1 LNIATASPEHTEG
14 KDVDLVRVDFALI
27 PDSPL
32 FEDVIGASQ
41 AITDEFYYNKN
52 IVDDKAFPPHLSLH
66 ICTIPRNTVNQV
78 AAALRALVSGCLPD
92 INPVAVEPSGGG
104 YVMLSAERT
113 PALIDLHEAV
123 LIAAAQ
129 ARSGL
134 DGDPF
139 GSPYIR
145 SSFAPHISLAKV
157 DREDQA
163 EAATIGREAL
173 HASHSAR
180 ARALDLCDIGEHSE
194 RWDVLASFPAAS
206 R

>member
-1 LNIATASPEHTEG
+1 M
-14 KDVDLVRVDFALI
+14 DLVRVDFALI

-41 AITDEFYYNKN
+41 AITNEFYYNRNVIDHKT
-52 IVDDKAFPPHLSLH
+52 FPPHLSLH
-66 ICTIPRNTVNQV
+66 ICTIPRSAVSQV
-78 AAALRALVSGCLPD
+78 AAALQVLASGCLPD
-92 INPVAVEPSGGG
+92 INPAAVEPSGGG

-113 PALIDLHEAV
+113 PALMDLHEAV
-123 LIAAAQ
+123 LSTAAQ

-139 GSPYIR
+139 GGPYIR
-145 SSFAPHISLAKV
+145 NSFTPHISLAKV
-157 DREDQA
+157 DRDDQA
-163 EAATIGREAL
+163 EAATIGRKTL
-173 HASHSAR
+173 HTSCGAP
-180 ARALDLCDIGEHSE
+180 ARALDLCDIGERSE